1 MIKKCLFSL
10 SLPLMHDDD
19 QWCGGANEELNGNM
33 SHWIEIFSISYSLL
47 PFIVI
52 LHSIRGVYMEC
63 KQNDQKK
70 RRWNHQIF

>member
-1 MIKKCLFSL
+1 MFVFSL
-10 SLPLMHDDD
+10 IATDAMMISG
-19 QWCGGANEELNGNM
+19 GGANEELNGNM

-70 RRWNHQIF
+70 KKVKSSNFLTFI